1 MMIRWTQ
8 IVFAAAA
15 LCALTVLSLTSYAA
29 HAFTMENLHV
39 GSDGGSRYADP
50 DDRVKNFGQ
59 GQGYQPFGPGGPT
72 MQFNQGQ
79 SPMARPFSGPRGYV
93 PPSPSGGNN
102 N

>member
-1 MMIRWTQ
+1 MMFRLTQ
-8 IVFAAAA
+8 VLFAAATLFA
-15 LCALTVLSLTSYAA
+15 LALVSLTSHTA
-29 HAFTMENLHV
+29 HAFTTENLRV

-72 MQFNQGQ
+72 VQFNQG
-79 SPMARPFSGPRGYV
+79 SPQGRPFSGPRGFV
-93 PPSPSGGNN
+93 PPSSFGGNN